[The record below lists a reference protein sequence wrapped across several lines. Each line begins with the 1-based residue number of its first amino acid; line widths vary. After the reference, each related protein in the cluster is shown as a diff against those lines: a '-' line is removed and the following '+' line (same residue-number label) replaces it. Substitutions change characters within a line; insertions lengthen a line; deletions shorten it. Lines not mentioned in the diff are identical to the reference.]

1 MIDRDAIDEAAGGE
15 RPPLHLLAPERAAR
29 WLLARQL
36 KNAEAAG
43 HRLAIGDDPEALH
56 DFRVALRR
64 FRSIERAH
72 REWVADALPKKLR
85 KRLRELVQS
94 TGPARDSEVQLG
106 WLDQQRAAALRPNQR
121 TGYQWL
127 RRRLED
133 RMRQGYSA
141 IRAAVP
147 LEFASLSALL
157 RAALAMPAAS
167 TPTSFARVTGERLKP
182 LLAELG
188 GGFTD
193 IGDDEEKM
201 AHVHAARLL
210 VKQVRYLLEPVAA
223 ALPDGKD
230 LVRQLGGLQ
239 DLLGAMHDAEVLGV
253 SLGEAAADAGAA
265 RYRGLVRQALG
276 EGTDEFGPV
285 ARQRSDERAG
295 LTALA
300 RRAREQMR
308 SGRAEL
314 LAKIR
319 RGEVA
324 ALMQRLDTAAEQLAP
339 PRGSGLPYL
348 VRSNA

>member
-1 MIDRDAIDEAAGGE
+1 MIDREAIDEAAGAE
-15 RPPLHLLAPERAAR
+15 RLALHLLAPERAAR
-29 WLLARQL
+29 RLLSRQL

-43 HRLAIGDDPEALH
+43 HRLAIGDDPQALH

-72 REWVADALPKKLR
+72 REWIADALPKKLR

-106 WLDQQRAAALRPNQR
+106 WLDAQRAALRPNQR

-141 IRAAVP
+141 IRGAVP

-157 RAALAMPAAS
+157 RAALAMPAVS

-210 VKQVRYLLEPVAA
+210 VKRVRYLLEPVAA

-265 RYRGLVRQALG
+265 RYRALVRQALG
-276 EGTDEFGPV
+276 EGVDEFGPV

-308 SGRAEL
+308 GGRAEL
-314 LAKIR
+314 LTKIR
-319 RGEVA
+319 GGEVA
-324 ALMQRLDTAAEQLAP
+324 ALMQRLDAAAEQLAP
-339 PRGSGLPYL
+339 QRGSSLPYL

>member
-1 MIDRDAIDEAAGGE
+1 MATPGLGE
-15 RPPLHLLAPERAAR
+15 EPLHQLAPERAAR
-29 WLLARQL
+29 WLLSRQL
-36 KNAEAAG
+36 RHAEAAAQQ
-43 HRLAIGDDPEALH
+43 LIGGEDPEALH

-72 REWVADALPKKLR
+72 REWVAEALPKKLR
-85 KRLRELVQS
+85 KHLRELVQS

-106 WLDQQRAAALRPNQR
+106 WLDAQRAALRPNQR

-133 RMRQGYSA
+133 RQRQGYAA

-147 LEFASLSALL
+147 LEFTSLSALL
-157 RAALAMPAAS
+157 RAALAMPGES
-167 TPTSFARVTGERLKP
+167 TPTSFAQVTGEQLKP
-182 LLAELG
+182 LFAELSG
-188 GGFTD
+188 SFTD

-210 VKQVRYLLEPVAA
+210 VKRARYLLEPVAA

-230 LVRQLGGLQ
+230 LVRQLGTLQ
-239 DLLGAMHDAEVLGV
+239 DLLGGMHDAEVLGV

-265 RYRGLVRQALG
+265 RYRALVRQALG
-276 EGTDEFGPV
+276 EGVDEFGPV

-308 SGRAEL
+308 GGRTEL
-314 LAKIR
+314 LARIR
-319 RGEVA
+319 GGEVT
-324 ALMQRLDTAAEQLAP
+324 ALMQRLEAAAQQLAP
-339 PRGSGLPYL
+339 PRPSDLPYL

>member
-1 MIDRDAIDEAAGGE
+1 MIDQEAIDEAAGGE
-15 RPPLHLLAPERAAR
+15 RVALHLLGPERAAR
-29 WLLARQL
+29 RLLSRQL

-43 HRLAIGDDPEALH
+43 HRLAIGEDPEALH

-72 REWVADALPKKLR
+72 REWVAEALPRKLR

-106 WLDQQRAAALRPNQR
+106 WLDQQRAALRPNQR

-133 RMRQGYSA
+133 RQRQGYAA

-147 LEFASLSALL
+147 LELASLSALL
-157 RAALAMPAAS
+157 RSALAMPAES
-167 TPTSFARVTGERLKP
+167 TPTSFARVTGDRLKP

-188 GGFTD
+188 GSFTD

-201 AHVHAARLL
+201 AHVHVARLL
-210 VKQVRYLLEPVAA
+210 VKRVRYLLEPVAA

-239 DLLGAMHDAEVLGV
+239 DLLGAMHDAEVLGL

-265 RYRGLVRQALG
+265 RYRALVRQALG
-276 EGTDEFGPV
+276 EGPDDFGPV

-308 SGRAEL
+308 SGRADL

-319 RGEVA
+319 GGEVA
-324 ALMQRLDTAAEQLAP
+324 VLLQRLHAAAEQLAP
-339 PRGSGLPYL
+339 PRDFALPYP
-348 VRSNA
+348 VWPNA